1 MAFAVLAAS
10 LDLTVLNLALAT
22 LAKALH
28 ASESD
33 LQWFSAAYALVM
45 AAGMLPAG
53 LLGDRVGRKRVLM
66 ASLVIFGV
74 GSLACAYAP
83 SAGAFIAAR
92 AVLGLAAA
100 GLIPMVVSSF
110 TTLFSEAERPRA
122 VGIWAAANF
131 LALPLGPIL
140 GGWVLTHYWWGWVF
154 LANIPVTALALAI
167 VIALVPESRS
177 PQPPHIDL
185 AGILSSS
192 AGLAILTYGLI
203 EAGQNGWTSGV
214 ALRPL
219 GIGVVVLAGFG
230 LWQFRLSRVGSSLTL
245 IDFGLFRSR
254 NFSYGTLLA
263 ALANLPVIGLLFTVP
278 QYFQAIIG
286 VDAQGAGL
294 RLLPLIAG
302 LVVGAVPADRLAS
315 RIGAKLTIALGFA
328 LLAAGLLT
336 GATAAV
342 SSGDGFIAVWTAVSG
357 AGMGLALATATSRAL
372 VDLPEERSGI
382 GSASMQALQK
392 LGSPFGVALLG
403 SALNAVYRQQLDVST
418 VPAAAG
424 EVARQSVF
432 AGLAVAQE
440 LHAPALTAAVQSA
453 FVAGMDRALTVAGV
467 IAVAGLVLALLLMP
481 QSGRAQPTTVEGPE
495 GKDVELQPV
504 GVG

>member
-1 MAFAVLAAS
+1 
-10 LDLTVLNLALAT
+10 
-22 LAKALH
+22 
-28 ASESD
+28 
-33 LQWFSAAYALVM
+33 
-45 AAGMLPAG
+45 
-53 LLGDRVGRKRVLM
+53 
-66 ASLVIFGV
+66 
-74 GSLACAYAP
+74 
-83 SAGAFIAAR
+83 
-92 AVLGLAAA
+92 
-100 GLIPMVVSSF
+100 
-110 TTLFSEAERPRA
+110 
-122 VGIWAAANF
+122 
-131 LALPLGPIL
+131 
-140 GGWVLTHYWWGWVF
+140 
-154 LANIPVTALALAI
+154 
-167 VIALVPESRS
+167 
-177 PQPPHIDL
+177 
-185 AGILSSS
+185 
-192 AGLAILTYGLI
+192 
-203 EAGQNGWTSGV
+203 
-214 ALRPL
+214 
-219 GIGVVVLAGFG
+219 
-230 LWQFRLSRVGSSLTL
+230 L